1 MIFYENETI
10 ELKIQ
15 FDVRNK
21 LNNQIFDKVAF
32 SFCAGIWT
40 TLGDGNINTKKRLD
54 VILQVRE
61 DLENA

>member
-10 ELKIQ
+10 ELKIR

-21 LNNQIFDKVAF
+21 LNSQIFDKVAF

-40 TLGDGNINTKKRLD
+40 TLGDGNINSKERMD
-54 VILQVRE
+54 VMRQVIE